1 LTTDLA
7 FIEKKI
13 EEQNMQLQLSNSQL
27 NDKDH
32 LIVEER
38 KKMIEVVKDHNSD
51 LDKEKEDYQ
60 AQINIANLERNTMKD
75 EKF

>member
-1 LTTDLA
+1 
-7 FIEKKI
+7 
-13 EEQNMQLQLSNSQL
+13 MQLQLSNSQL